1 MGEEPPEPPDGPAA
15 RALARAF
22 LRDGCAAVR
31 GALAPA
37 VVAAFVEQVQHE
49 LLHPP
54 AEVLQSSG
62 DAPPKGP
69 NLGVG
74 ERAHEAPVDLRDRAT
89 WPRGPGRRVV
99 ELTPRGD
106 GLHWAEVARSPR
118 LAAVL
123 DALAGPGNWYLP
135 ANAPAGE
142 PLDVRHWYFPVTFP
156 ELCDAPL
163 ATPADPAADPTA
175 AASAAATPPR
185 PVRLGSWREEHA
197 EVAAAVAEGRPAAAA
212 ETWQPVSRRRF
223 RGKGWHIDVGPGFP
237 MDGLRTPRGHP
248 FQCAIVLLVLN
259 DWAPGGGGTCAIAG
273 SHRAVAEHL
282 AAEGAMPQDELN
294 KFWTERCKAEASAGR
309 LWIGG
314 GAGGGAGLGPV
325 VQFTGR
331 AGDVILLHPLVL
343 HSGTT
348 NWSGAARLMG
358 NGMVRWTQA
367 AFDAR
372 VGGGSLYND
381 A

>member
-89 WPRGPGRRVV
+89 WPRGPVRRVV

-156 ELCDAPL
+156 EAPNAPI
-163 ATPADPAADPTA
+163 ATPADPAAGPTA

-197 EVAAAVAEGRPAAAA
+197 EVAAAVAEGSPAAAA

-282 AAEGAMPQDELN
+282 AAEGGMPQDELN

-331 AGDVILLHPLVL
+331 AGDVILLHPLAL